1 MESCV
6 LGTTMHA
13 YSGIFAAQ
21 DYSTISVCAEEII
34 RYLPDAVFHLKEVA
48 ERAAA
53 RDAAAS
59 NGKR

>member
-1 MESCV
+1 
-6 LGTTMHA
+6 MHA